1 MKEETKTESPKYTTV
16 IHSVRI
22 ALDLSLNEYCL
33 ADIIYNLS
41 NNPSSRFPGWC
52 YASKETLSK
61 FLGVTSRTVFEMIER
76 LISKDLI
83 QKEDDTKW
91 LKTTSKWYD
100 LVVLEKLKI
109 KPNTYEETAQPM
121 KKVHSTYEETSHLD
135 YEETSY
141 DKDNSYND
149 INKVI
154 INSETSSQ
162 PMEYFVQHK
171 PIRKSSCQE
180 TFLSGNVPDINN
192 TDFNNN
198 TDINN
203 NIYSKQ
209 SLPDKNLK
217 IIEKKQPENQKN
229 PINMVLDE
237 FFNINP
243 TLNYGNNTQRKAA
256 QDLINMFGLNQ
267 LILMIRW
274 YATQTSN
281 PFCPVA
287 TTPLT
292 FKNKISEIKI
302 YADKLKTSKNQ
313 VSKIERTL
321 SDGTIAIKKYG
332 VWVMKSDPNVKIDL
346 KYFPELQDFS
356 PKNNNPKIIE
366 VETS

>member
-1 MKEETKTESPKYTTV
+1 M
-16 IHSVRI
+16 
-22 ALDLSLNEYCL
+22 
-33 ADIIYNLS
+33 
-41 NNPSSRFPGWC
+41 
-52 YASKETLSK
+52 
-61 FLGVTSRTVFEMIER
+61 
-76 LISKDLI
+76 
-83 QKEDDTKW
+83 
-91 LKTTSKWYD
+91 
-100 LVVLEKLKI
+100 EKLKQKDTGFTMVANAPLCNRELSLAAKGLYAYLRS
-109 KPNTYEETAQPM
+109 KPNNWQFSSERLECKECPDTIRVYLREVEDFGLLKR
-121 KKVHSTYEETSHLD
+121 KKKSD
-135 YEETSY
+135 G
-141 DKDNSYND
+141 K
-149 INKVI
+149 I
-154 INSETSSQ
+154 
-162 PMEYFVQHK
+162 EYFVQHK

-209 SLPDKNLK
+209 SLPNKENLK
-217 IIEKKQPENQKN
+217 IIKKEQPENQKN

-256 QDLINMFGLNQ
+256 QDLINMFGLDQ
-267 LILMIRW
+267 LIPMIRW